1 MNELRSRPESAPRHG
16 RIRSSAMVLF
26 FIGIVSLPILFRG
39 CPSERDRWTAAHAM
53 VLFDRGERD
62 VAIDRYRPV
71 VEKHPDDVPLLLP
84 YIQMLLKAD
93 REEEALEIAR
103 RIATETNYRQL
114 GYQLMDQCLIRLGR
128 FDEALEAFRQY
139 EPVLKERE
147 SQVPDALS
155 RFLGAPDLR
164 LEIRATRLNDLAYH
178 RALAGRELE
187 EARANIESV
196 ISELSAQPWYP
207 LEYDVTFVDRVVI
220 SIGLIGRQVGRTEE
234 ALEQLDGHVRAVERA
249 IERLR
254 QNITTQITDRVRS
267 EFPFSADTEKRYKQ
281 LVFDFALGQRQLA
294 VLLAVRAL
302 LYDDLDRDRERD
314 RDRIRARK
322 LGVDPEEVLRQIPID
337 LDCLRAL
344 QQGAAYLDTRAVVL
358 MELGEFHTAWLDSN
372 IAVLAIQILNATY
385 AGGLQNSVSSG
396 AGDFFDQD
404 NTRRSEAALLYH
416 RMLLAQKMQRSD
428 LAELDRRRIKELGF
442 EPGPHLN

>member
-1 MNELRSRPESAPRHG
+1 MNELTPGPKHRLRRG
-16 RIRSSAMVLF
+16 RVRTSAMVLF
-26 FIGIVSLPILFRG
+26 FIGIVGLPILFRG
-39 CPSERDRWTAAHAM
+39 CPNERDRWTAAQAM
-53 VLFDRGERD
+53 VQFDRGETD
-62 VAIDRYRPV
+62 AAIDRYRDV
-71 VEKHPDDVPLLLP
+71 VQKHADDVPILLP
-84 YIQMLLKAD
+84 YLQMLLKAD
-93 REEEALEIAR
+93 RAEEALEIAQ
-103 RIATETNYRQL
+103 RIATESNYRHL

-139 EPVLKERE
+139 EPLLKAQE
-147 SQVPDALS
+147 SRVPDALS

-187 EARANIESV
+187 EAKANIESV
-196 ISELSAQPWYP
+196 ISELSAQRWYP

-234 ALEQLDGHVRAVERA
+234 ALELMDDHVRSLEKA

-254 QNITTQITDRVRS
+254 HNITTPITEKARD
-267 EFPFSADTEKRYKQ
+267 EFPFSADTEKRYKE
-281 LVFDFALGQRQLA
+281 LVFGYALGRRQLG

-314 RDRIRARK
+314 RDRLRAQR
-322 LGVDPEEVLRQIPID
+322 LGIDPEEVLQQIPAD

-358 MELGEFHTAWLDSN
+358 MKLGELRAAWVDSN
-372 IAVLAIQILNATY
+372 LAVVAIQILNATY

-396 AGDFFDQD
+396 AGDYFDQD

-416 RMLLAQKMQRSD
+416 RMLLAQRMQRGD
-428 LAELDRRRIKELGF
+428 LAEQDRQRIEKLGF